1 MYTTAELT
9 TIARIAS
16 KELTR
21 LNELIEQCDAAIN
34 AHMFGASDDKNY
46 AANCAAAE
54 TLRHER
60 NIVGGIY
67 GKAVNACRPAL
78 GKLVKA

>member
-9 TIARIAS
+9 TIARLAS

-21 LNELIEQCDAAIN
+21 LNELIEQSDRAIDA
-34 AHMFGASDDKNY
+34 HLFASVGNQDY
-46 AANCAAAE
+46 AATYAAAE
-54 TLRHER
+54 TLRIER

-67 GKAVNACRPAL
+67 GKAVNACRDAL
-78 GKLVKA
+78 GQLKKI